1 MINLGCNGN
10 AGDSGK
16 IDFGQSLPFKT
27 HIFVEAG
34 AVPRVGGVIPQEIA
48 VFPESA
54 ASGLPPGD
62 PTDGH
67 FSANLSP

>member
-16 IDFGQSLPFKT
+16 NDFGQSLPLKT

-34 AVPRVGGVIPQEIA
+34 AVPRVGGVIPREIT
-48 VFPESA
+48 VFPELA
-54 ASGLPPGD
+54 ASDPPPGD
-62 PTDGH
+62 PADRQ
-67 FSANLSP
+67 FFANL